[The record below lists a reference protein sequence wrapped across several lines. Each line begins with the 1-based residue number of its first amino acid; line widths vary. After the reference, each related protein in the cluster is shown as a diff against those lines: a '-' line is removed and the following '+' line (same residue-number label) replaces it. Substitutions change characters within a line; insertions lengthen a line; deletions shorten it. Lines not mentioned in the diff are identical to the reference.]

1 MPEQTPNL
9 WTVVESQQNLS
20 QPNVEQP
27 APQPTVEAQPTQP
40 VEQPNVTWT
49 SSWVEQ
55 PQEAPTQV
63 EAQPAPSATPEDLMK
78 QIQWIVDENKTL
90 NDVVEKDEQD
100 KIAKENEDAL
110 KSIVNEQ
117 TKSLPTT
124 DVVETKETEATTS
137 DEESSQLDNEIKQW
151 LEDIKDKKS
160 AEEMAKKVYL
170 AFQKERSLHQFDNE
184 QNKNTIQIL
193 KDKVKQ
199 LNEQVTNFDNDPRS
213 VKLDD
218 EFYTLWRLEQSYKA
232 DKSNTSK
239 QNLTRYY
246 VAKLATLNP
255 VRNVNQIM
263 EMFNKP
269 ETKSNTM
276 GAQVPIS
283 TPVAEPKK
291 PAPTPRWLPIN
302 KRGMY

>member
-20 QPNVEQP
+20 QPAQPEQP
-27 APQPTVEAQPTQP
+27 KVEAQPTQP
-40 VEQPNVTWT
+40 AEQTNVTWT

-55 PQEAPTQV
+55 TQEAPAQA
-63 EAQPAPSATPEDLMK
+63 EAQPAQPNPDDIMK
-78 QIQWIVDENKTL
+78 QLQWIVDESKTL
-90 NDVVEKDEQD
+90 DDVAKEDEQQ

-110 KSIVNEQ
+110 KSIVDEQ
-117 TKSLPTT
+117 TKDLPT
-124 DVVETKETEATTS
+124 ETKVEQKVEATSST
-137 DEESSQLDNEIKQW
+137 EESDQLDEEIKQG
-151 LEDIKDKKS
+151 LEDVKDKKS

-193 KDKVKQ
+193 KDKVRQ
-199 LNEQVTNFDNDPRS
+199 LNEQVTNFDNDPRN

-232 DKSNTSK
+232 DKSNNSK

-246 VAKLATLNP
+246 AAKLATLNP

-263 EMFNKP
+263 EMFNTP

-291 PAPTPRWLPIN
+291 PAPTPRGIPIN
-302 KRGMY
+302 RRGMY

>member
-20 QPNVEQP
+20 QNAQPEQT
-27 APQPTVEAQPTQP
+27 QVEAQPTQTA
-40 VEQPNVTWT
+40 EQTNVTWT

-55 PQEAPTQV
+55 TQEAPTQTV
-63 EAQPAPSATPEDLMK
+63 EAQPAQSPSPEDLLK
-78 QIQWIVDENKTL
+78 QMQWIAEENKTL
-90 NDVVEKDEQD
+90 NDVVEKDEQEQ
-100 KIAKENEDAL
+100 IAQENEDAL
-110 KSIVNEQ
+110 KSIIKEQ
-117 TKSLPTT
+117 TQDLPTET
-124 DVVETKETEATTS
+124 TVEAKSEATSST
-137 DEESSQLDNEIKQW
+137 EETNQLDEEIKQW

-199 LNEQVTNFDNDPRS
+199 LNEQVTTMDNDPR
-213 VKLDD
+213 VTKLDD

-232 DKSNTSK
+232 DKSNNSK
-239 QNLTRYY
+239 QNLIRYY

-263 EMFNKP
+263 DIFNTP
-269 ETKSNTM
+269 ENKSNTM
-276 GAQVPIS
+276 GAPVQTS
-283 TPVAEPKK
+283 APVAEPKK
-291 PAPTPRWLPIN
+291 PAPTPRWLPIS
-302 KRGMY
+302 KRGIF

>member
-1 MPEQTPNL
+1 MPEQTTPNL

-20 QPNVEQP
+20 QPAQPEQT
-27 APQPTVEAQPTQP
+27 QVEAQPTQNA
-40 VEQPNVTWT
+40 EQTNVTWT

-55 PQEAPTQV
+55 TQEAPTQTV
-63 EAQPAPSATPEDLMK
+63 EAQPTQTPNPEDLIK
-78 QIQWIVDENKTL
+78 QMSWIVEESKTL
-90 NDVVEKDEQD
+90 DEVAKENEQNQ
-100 KIAKENEDAL
+100 IAKENEDAL
-110 KSIVNEQ
+110 KTIVEEN
-117 TKSLPTT
+117 TKDLPSA
-124 DVVETKETEATTS
+124 DKVEVKETEVTSS

-151 LEDIKDKKS
+151 LEDIKDKKT

-199 LNEQVTNFDNDPRS
+199 LNEQVTTMDNDPR
-213 VKLDD
+213 VTKLDD

-232 DKSNTSK
+232 DKSNNSK
-239 QNLTRYY
+239 QNLIRYY

-263 EMFNKP
+263 DIFNTP
-269 ETKSNTM
+269 ENKSNTM
-276 GAQVPIS
+276 GA
-283 TPVAEPKK
+283 PVQTSAPVVEPKK
-291 PAPTPRWLPIN
+291 VAPAPRWLPVA
-302 KRGMY
+302 KRGIF

>member
-20 QPNVEQP
+20 QPTAQPEQT
-27 APQPTVEAQPTQP
+27 QVEAQPTQTA
-40 VEQPNVTWT
+40 EQTNVTWT

-55 PQEAPTQV
+55 TQEAPAQQA
-63 EAQPAPSATPEDLMK
+63 EAPANTPNTDDLLK
-78 QIQWIVDENKTL
+78 QIQWIVDDSKTL
-90 NDVVEKDEQD
+90 DDVAKEDEQT

-110 KSIVNEQ
+110 KSIVNET
-117 TKSLPTT
+117 TKDLPAT
-124 DVVETKETEATTS
+124 DKTEQKAEATSSTEES
-137 DEESSQLDNEIKQW
+137 DKLDEELKQW
-151 LEDIKDKKS
+151 LEDVKDKKS

-193 KDKVKQ
+193 KDKVRQ

-232 DKSNTSK
+232 DKSSNSK
-239 QNLTRYY
+239 QNLIRYY

-263 EMFNKP
+263 EMFNTP

-276 GAQVPIS
+276 GAQVQIS
-283 TPVAEPKK
+283 APVAEPKK
-291 PAPTPRWLPIN
+291 PAPTPRGIPIN
-302 KRGMY
+302 RRGMY

>member
-20 QPNVEQP
+20 QSNALSEQ
-27 APQPTVEAQPTQP
+27 AKVDAQPTQTA
-40 VEQPNVTWT
+40 EQTNVTWT

-55 PQEAPTQV
+55 TQEAPTQPV
-63 EAQPAPSATPEDLMK
+63 EAQPTQTISPEDLVK
-78 QIQWIVDENKTL
+78 QMQWIVDESTTL
-90 NDVVEKDEQD
+90 NEVAEKSEQEQ
-100 KIAKENEDAL
+100 IAKENEDAL
-110 KSIVNEQ
+110 KSIVNET
-117 TKSLPTT
+117 TKDLPSESSTE
-124 DVVETKETEATTS
+124 VKTEATS
-137 DEESSQLDNEIKQW
+137 SSEETNQLDEEIKQW

-199 LNEQVTNFDNDPRS
+199 LNEQVTTMDNDPR
-213 VKLDD
+213 VTKLDD

-232 DKSNTSK
+232 DKSNNSK
-239 QNLTRYY
+239 QNLIRYY

-263 EMFNKP
+263 EIFNTP
-269 ETKSNTM
+269 DNKSNTM
-276 GAQVPIS
+276 GA
-283 TPVAEPKK
+283 PVQTSAPVVEPKK
-291 PAPTPRWLPIN
+291 PAPTPRGLPIS
-302 KRGMY
+302 KRGIF

>member
-9 WTVVESQQNLS
+9 WTVVESQQNLTQS
-20 QPNVEQP
+20 NALSEQT
-27 APQPTVEAQPTQP
+27 QVDAQPTQNN
-40 VEQPNVTWT
+40 EQPNVTWT

-55 PQEAPTQV
+55 TQEAPAQPA
-63 EAQPAPSATPEDLMK
+63 EAQPTQTPSPDDLLNQMK
-78 QIQWIVDENKTL
+78 WIAEESKTL
-90 NDVVEKDEQD
+90 NDVAEKNEQEQ
-100 KIAKENEDAL
+100 IAKENEDAL
-110 KSIVNEQ
+110 KSIVNET
-117 TKSLPTT
+117 TKDLPTEPT
-124 DVVETKETEATTS
+124 VETKTEATSS
-137 DEESSQLDNEIKQW
+137 DQETNQLDEEIKQW

-160 AEEMAKKVYL
+160 AEDMAKKVYL

-199 LNEQVTNFDNDPRS
+199 LNEQVTTMDNDPR
-213 VKLDD
+213 VTKLDD

-232 DKSNTSK
+232 DKSNNSK
-239 QNLTRYY
+239 QNLIRYY

-263 EMFNKP
+263 DIFNTP

-276 GAQVPIS
+276 GAPVPTS
-283 TPVAEPKK
+283 APVAEPKK
-291 PAPTPRWLPIN
+291 DVPAPRGLPVW
-302 KRGMY
+302 KRGIF

>member
-20 QPNVEQP
+20 QNAQPEQT
-27 APQPTVEAQPTQP
+27 QVEAQPTQTA
-40 VEQPNVTWT
+40 EQTNVTWT

-55 PQEAPTQV
+55 TQEAPAQPA
-63 EAQPAPSATPEDLMK
+63 EAQPTQAPTAEDLMK
-78 QIQWIVDENKTL
+78 QMQGIVDDSKTL
-90 NDVVEKDEQD
+90 NEVAEKNEQEQ
-100 KIAKENEDAL
+100 IAKENEDAL
-110 KSIVNEQ
+110 KSIVDEQ
-117 TKSLPTT
+117 TKDLPAEPTAEIKT
-124 DVVETKETEATTS
+124 EVASSDQETN
-137 DEESSQLDNEIKQW
+137 QLDEEIKQW

-160 AEEMAKKVYL
+160 AEDMAKKVYL

-199 LNEQVTNFDNDPRS
+199 LNEQVTTMDNDPR
-213 VKLDD
+213 VTKLDD

-232 DKSNTSK
+232 DKSNNSK
-239 QNLTRYY
+239 QNLIRYY

-263 EMFNKP
+263 DIFNTP
-269 ETKSNTM
+269 EHKSNTM
-276 GAQVPIS
+276 GAPVQTS
-283 TPVAEPKK
+283 APVAEPKK
-291 PAPTPRWLPIN
+291 DVPAPRGLPVW
-302 KRGMY
+302 KRGIF